1 MKIGFIVLAFG
12 AAALLAPMP
21 AAAWGALAVGV
32 PNNVAKDGFAYGIN
46 SNAPTE
52 ELARE
57 KAISTCRGTEANATV
72 HSQSSDPAKALC
84 TVVTAFQHQCA
95 VVAEDPAAG
104 TPGIGWAVAASLD
117 VATQQAMDNC
127 KATAGATRQQYCK
140 RDAYNCDPV

>member
-1 MKIGFIVLAFG
+1 MKIGVISATLGALA
-12 AAALLAPMP
+12 LTAPLP

-52 ELARE
+52 EVAR
-57 KAISTCRGTEANATV
+57 ATALSTCRGTEANAQV
-72 HSQSSDPAKALC
+72 HSPSSDPAKALC
-84 TVVTAFQHQCA
+84 TVVTSFQHQCA

-127 KATAGATRQQYCK
+127 KATAGATRQQFCK

>member
-1 MKIGFIVLAFG
+1 MKIGVISATLGVLALT
-12 AAALLAPMP
+12 APLPAL
-21 AAAWGALAVGV
+21 AWGALAVGV

-52 ELARE
+52 EVAR
-57 KAISTCRGTEANATV
+57 ATALSTCRGTEANAQV
-72 HSQSSDPAKALC
+72 HSPSSDPAKALC
-84 TVVTAFQHQCA
+84 TVVTSFQHQCA

-127 KATAGATRQQYCK
+127 KATAGATRQQFCK